1 MLLRETELFHVFVDL
16 ILLESIFYVILNNA
30 SHNYRG
36 LYFSVWPTPP
46 GGGGGAKIWKNIMLW
61 KKNAWKGI
69 TKRGKMH
76 IFSQIDLKFTKF
88 KKRLQIFRLRANHLI
103 LINFLWGKIWN
114 KKWGGGATIK
124 VYILLF

>member
-61 KKNAWKGI
+61 KKNA
-69 TKRGKMH
+69 
-76 IFSQIDLKFTKF
+76 
-88 KKRLQIFRLRANHLI
+88 
-103 LINFLWGKIWN
+103 
-114 KKWGGGATIK
+114 
-124 VYILLF
+124 